1 MPDIND
7 INKEEDE
14 FNIKEL
20 YLLIWFKKFFILK
33 VIGISTLLSIV
44 LALLIQNTYTSK
56 ALLAPANLDESL
68 SSKLGEFSSLS
79 SLSGIGLPGEIA
91 DPTIE
96 AVERIK
102 SYDFFENYFLPRIEL
117 QNLFAVKKWHHEDN
131 SLQYDNNIYNK
142 ELNKWVRKVRF
153 PQKVIPSPQES
164 YEVFI
169 DILKVSQDRKTSF
182 VSISIDHKSPYI
194 AKKWLD
200 IIVNNINESMREED
214 KAIASN
220 AIIFLNESSLT
231 TNNNQLKEAIAT
243 LLEDQMQD
251 LMLASAHKDY
261 IFKTIDSP
269 LAPEEK
275 SSPNRILIIL
285 FGIFFGTIFSF
296 VIIAFNHFK
305 VIFKKNLS
313 SIDFSKK

>member
-1 MPDIND
+1 MPDFNNY
-7 INKEEDE
+7 NKEDE
-14 FNIKEL
+14 FNLKEL
-20 YLLIWFKKFFILK
+20 YLLIWLKKYFILK
-33 VIGISTLLSIV
+33 IIGIFTLLSIV
-44 LALLIQNTYTSK
+44 IALLIQNTYTSK

-79 SLSGIGLPGEIA
+79 SISGLGLPGEIA

-102 SYDFFENYFLPRIEL
+102 SYDFFNNYFLPRIEL

-131 SLQYDNNIYNK
+131 SIQYDNDIYNK
-142 ELNKWVRKVRF
+142 ELNKWERKVRF
-153 PQKVIPSPQES
+153 PQKVIPSSQES

-169 DILKVSQDRKTSF
+169 DILGISQDRKTSF
-182 VSISIDHKSPYI
+182 VSLSIDHKSPYI

-220 AIIFLNESSLT
+220 AIMFLNESSLT

-243 LLEDQMQD
+243 LLENQMQD

-269 LAPEEK
+269 LAPEEE
-275 SSPNRILIIL
+275 SSPNRILIVL
-285 FGIFFGTIFSF
+285 LGIFFGIIFSF
-296 VIIAFNHFK
+296 ATIALNHFK
-305 VIFKKNLS
+305 SIFKKNIS
-313 SIDFSKK
+313 SIDVSRK